1 MKRISTEDLY
11 TLKSNLKH
19 LVFLHHLTGNL
30 SKIKDITRS
39 TPYNRDKVIK
49 MPYIILE
56 SGEGFP
62 LFPYSSK
69 IKIQNYLLELK
80 SVLLELPNENLI
92 TIFTNEIKLSSEY
105 AILPIRTLDASHG
118 DYLIENLKI
127 NPNKGYSYDL
137 YLIISNMVDGDT
149 IHLKLWKDS
158 KILKRDISIN
168 DIYHTYS
175 LFKLPEK

>member
-1 MKRISTEDLY
+1 MKKLSLEDLH

-19 LVFLHHLTGNL
+19 LVFLNHLTGSL

-39 TPYNRDKVIK
+39 TPYNNDQVLK

-56 SGEGFP
+56 SGGGFP

-92 TIFTNEIKLSSEY
+92 TIFTNAIKLSSEY
-105 AILPIRTLDASHG
+105 ALLPIRPLDTSPG
-118 DYLIENLKI
+118 DYFIENLKI

-137 YLIISNMVDGDT
+137 YLIISSKVDGDK

-158 KILKRDISIN
+158 KILKRDI
-168 DIYHTYS
+168 DIKDLYTTYS